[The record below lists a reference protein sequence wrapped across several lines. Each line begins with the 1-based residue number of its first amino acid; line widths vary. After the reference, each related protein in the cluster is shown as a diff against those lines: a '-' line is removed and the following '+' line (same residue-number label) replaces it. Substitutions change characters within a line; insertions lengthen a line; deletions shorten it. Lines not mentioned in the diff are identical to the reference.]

1 MNESIK
7 TQLSTTTKWNS
18 YEEMKVF
25 RIQDYLQR
33 PNNAHSFMIIE
44 LDHLW
49 DLLQKDKGRE
59 ANISH
64 GQPTIVLGR
73 QRRE

>member
-1 MNESIK
+1 MNESTK

-18 YEEMKVF
+18 YEEMKAF

-49 DLLQKDKGRE
+49 DLLQE
-59 ANISH
+59 AKEEKLIY
-64 GQPTIVLGR
+64 PTDSPPLS
-73 QRRE
+73 